1 MSANQTPY
9 SHGVD
14 LMVACSAA
22 LILPLA
28 LLSLIAAFRRRSAT
42 EYWVLMSVSAGISYL
57 ARLLDIGW
65 VLLLGLALQAALCGV
80 GLARFSQDLRSRDHP
95 DRLPGR

>member
-1 MSANQTPY
+1 MFANQTPY
-9 SHGVD
+9 SHGVH

-28 LLSLIAAFRRRSAT
+28 LLSLNAAVKRQSAT

-57 ARLLDIGW
+57 ARLLDVGW
-65 VLLLGLALQAALCGV
+65 VLLLGLALQVAPCGV
-80 GLARFSQDLRSRDHP
+80 GLARFSQDVRGRRSP
-95 DRLPGR
+95 